1 MKKAIIDI
9 GSNSVRLCVFANG
22 IVIFRDKITSQLAE
36 GLSDDLYLSKQSI
49 ERTVQAL
56 KELVE
61 KALALGVEREEIFAF
76 ATAAVRNSVNGKEFC
91 DLAKSVVNQP
101 IDVLSGDLE
110 GEMALLGVFS
120 GGDGVCLDI
129 GGGSTE
135 LVVAKDRK
143 ILYSHSIKIGAVV
156 LYDKCGED
164 RDALQKLINEKLSEY
179 KDIKIEALTAIG
191 GTCSIIAMLQR
202 NLKKYDR
209 EIVNNTYIALSD
221 LELIVER
228 LFTLSKEQRVE
239 ILGIKEKRAK
249 IICGGALILLSIL
262 KKFNLS
268 GVTVSENDNLEG
280 YYRYLEG
287 MRYEK

>member
-1 MKKAIIDI
+1 MRKAIIDI

-36 GLSDDLYLSKQSI
+36 GLNGGYLAETSI
-49 ERTVQAL
+49 ERTVKAV
-56 KELVE
+56 ETLVE
-61 KALALGVEREEIFAF
+61 KALTFDVERENIFAF

-91 DLAKSVVNQP
+91 DLVKSVVNQP

-110 GEMALLGVFS
+110 GEMALLGVFA

-135 LVVAKDRK
+135 LVVAKGGK

-156 LYDKCGED
+156 LYDRCGED
-164 RDALQKLINEKLSEY
+164 RVLLQKLIDENISEF
-179 KDIKIEALTAIG
+179 KDIKVETLTAIG

-209 EIVNNTYIALSD
+209 EAVNNTYVSLFD

-228 LFTLSKEQRVE
+228 LFTLTKEQRVE

>member
-1 MKKAIIDI
+1 MRKAIIDI

-36 GLSDDLYLSKQSI
+36 GLKDGYLSETSI
-49 ERTVQAL
+49 ERTVKAV
-56 KELVE
+56 KTLVE
-61 KALALGVEREEIFAF
+61 KALSFCIERENIFAF

-91 DLAKSVVNQP
+91 ELAKSVVNQP

-135 LVVAKDRK
+135 LVVAKGGK
-143 ILYSHSIKIGAVV
+143 IQYSHSIKIGAVV
-156 LYDKCGED
+156 LYDRCGED
-164 RDALQKLINEKLSEY
+164 RDLLQKLIDENISEY
-179 KDIKIEALTAIG
+179 KDIKIETLTAIG

-209 EIVNNTYIALSD
+209 EVVNNTYVSLFD

-228 LFTLSKEQRVE
+228 LFTLTKEQRVE